1 MRYDNTPPNQFTI
14 PMIVATCAELLW
26 LEEGK
31 YIHGLVSK
39 SGLFAENSAV
49 GSSFVYMYAKCGVM
63 EDASLMFDEIV
74 VRDVVSWTALVI
86 GYVHNDDSEKGLEC
100 LCEMHRIGGDGEKVN
115 SRTLEGGYQACGNL
129 GAMIAGRCLH
139 GLAVKTGLGCSQV
152 VQSSL
157 LSMYSK
163 CGNVEEA
170 HNSFCQ
176 VVDKDVF
183 SWTSVIGV
191 CARFGFMNEC
201 LNLFWDMQVDDV
213 YPDGIV
219 VSCILLGF
227 GNSMMVREGKAFHGL
242 IVRRNYVLD
251 DTVNNALLSMYCKF
265 GTLNPAEKLF
275 DGVHEWSK
283 ESWNTMVFGYGKMGI
298 EGKCI
303 ELFREMR
310 DLGIEADSNSL
321 VSVISS
327 CSKLGLINLCRSVHC
342 YIIKNS
348 VNEDVSIAN
357 SLIDMYGKG
366 GNLSIAWK
374 MFCGTQR
381 DVVTWNTLIS
391 SYTHSG
397 HYAEAITLFD
407 EMISEKLNPNSA
419 TLVIVLSACCHLPS
433 LEKGKMVHQYI
444 KEGGFELNVSLGTAL
459 VDMYAKCGQLEQ
471 SRELFNSMKEKDVIS
486 WNVMISGYG
495 LHGDANSA
503 MEVFQ
508 QMEQS
513 NVKPNAIT
521 FLSLLSACTHAGY
534 VDEGKQL
541 FDRMQY
547 YSIKPNLKHFACMA
561 DLLGRS
567 GNLKEAED
575 LVQSMPI
582 CPDGGVWGTLLS
594 ACKIHNE
601 IEIGIRVA
609 KCAIESDP
617 ENDGYYIMLSN
628 MYGSMGK
635 WDEAERARELMKE
648 RGIGKRAGWS
658 AV

>member
-1 MRYDNTPPNQFTI
+1 MRYDNTPPNHFTI

-26 LEEGK
+26 LEKGK

-49 GSSFVYMYAKCGVM
+49 GSSFVYMYAKCGDM

-86 GYVHNDDSEKGLEC
+86 GYVHNDDSEKSLEC

-115 SRTLEGGYQACGNL
+115 PRTLE
-129 GAMIAGRCLH
+129 
-139 GLAVKTGLGCSQV
+139 V

-170 HNSFCQ
+170 RNSFCQ

-183 SWTSVIGV
+183 AWTSVMGV

-201 LNLFWDMQVDDV
+201 LNQFWDMQVDDV

-227 GNSMMVREGKAFHGL
+227 GNSMM
-242 IVRRNYVLD
+242 
-251 DTVNNALLSMYCKF
+251 F
-265 GTLNPAEKLF
+265 GTPSPAGKLF

-283 ESWNTMVFGYGKMGI
+283 ESWNTMVFGYCKMGI
-298 EGKCI
+298 EGKCL

-327 CSKLGLINLCRSVHC
+327 CSQLGLINLCRSVHC

-366 GNLSIAWK
+366 
-374 MFCGTQR
+374 
-381 DVVTWNTLIS
+381 
-391 SYTHSG
+391 
-397 HYAEAITLFD
+397 
-407 EMISEKLNPNSA
+407 
-419 TLVIVLSACCHLPS
+419 
-433 LEKGKMVHQYI
+433 
-444 KEGGFELNVSLGTAL
+444 
-459 VDMYAKCGQLEQ
+459 
-471 SRELFNSMKEKDVIS
+471 
-486 WNVMISGYG
+486 
-495 LHGDANSA
+495 
-503 MEVFQ
+503 
-508 QMEQS
+508 
-513 NVKPNAIT
+513 
-521 FLSLLSACTHAGY
+521 
-534 VDEGKQL
+534 
-541 FDRMQY
+541 
-547 YSIKPNLKHFACMA
+547 
-561 DLLGRS
+561 
-567 GNLKEAED
+567 
-575 LVQSMPI
+575 
-582 CPDGGVWGTLLS
+582 
-594 ACKIHNE
+594 
-601 IEIGIRVA
+601 
-609 KCAIESDP
+609 

-635 WDEAERARELMKE
+635 WDEAERTRELMKE
-648 RGIGKRAGWS
+648 RGVAKRAGWS